1 MITVN
6 LPYPPSANRLWRAV
20 RGRQIKSAEY
30 RAWLVEAQAAIT
42 QARICASMPGAY
54 HLEIHATRPD
64 WRARDLDNLIKP
76 LGDAI
81 AAAGLVINDSKAV
94 SIFAVWSP
102 DPPVK
107 GGAITVNLKA
117 AA

>member
-1 MITVN
+1 MISVD

-30 RAWLVEAQAAIT
+30 RSWLLEAQAAIT
-42 QARICASMPGAY
+42 EACIGGSMPGAY

-64 WRARDLDNLIKP
+64 WRARDLDNLVKP
-76 LGDAI
+76 LSDAI

-94 SIFAVWSP
+94 SILAAWSP
-102 DPPVK
+102 EPPIK
-107 GGAITVNLKA
+107 GGAITVNLRSA
-117 AA
+117 

>member
-1 MITVN
+1 MISVD

-30 RAWLVEAQAAIT
+30 RAWLLEAQAAIT
-42 QARICASMPGAY
+42 AARVTGSMPGAY

-64 WRARDLDNLIKP
+64 WRARDLDNLVKP
-76 LGDAI
+76 LSDAI

-94 SIFAVWSP
+94 SILAAWSP
-102 DPPVK
+102 EPPVK
-107 GGAITVNLKA
+107 GGAITVNLRSA
-117 AA
+117 